1 MEIKKL
7 DECLINM
14 ANSVSFNGNRGEY
27 REKAYESYSNEI
39 ISWDI
44 SEEKKR
50 QLLEQLYKKNM
61 DVLRYEASH
70 VSVAVAGPAKY
81 NSKKLDKSDKVMELS
96 SELYNWF
103 ERMKKQYTESQKK
116 ETEDIRII
124 ERIYRCRDLK
134 LDITKHLEKLAVL
147 NIKEFV
153 KIYEEFSPSYNWR
166 KNSNIYKMY
175 QAAKEGKLEE
185 KNEKILFQDENY
197 RVYSK
202 KNRIFIKFV
211 FEIKNQLRFALKR
224 KGFFWNSYEKAWS
237 TYFYRYKENKDWTEN
252 ISEQYKSYI

>member
-27 REKAYESYSNEI
+27 REKTYQSYANEI
-39 ISWDI
+39 VNWNI
-44 SEEKKR
+44 SEEKKQ

-96 SELYNWF
+96 TELYNWF
-103 ERMKKQYTESQKK
+103 EKIKKQYKEANEKVSEDQKL
-116 ETEDIRII
+116 IS
-124 ERIYRCRDLK
+124 RIYKIHSLK
-134 LDITKHLEKLAVL
+134 LDITETLKKLAIL
-147 NIKEFV
+147 NTKEFV
-153 KIYEEFSPSYNWR
+153 RIYEEFYSTYKWR

-175 QAAKEGKLEE
+175 KAAKEGKLEE

-197 RVYSK
+197 KVYSK
-202 KNRIFIKFV
+202 KDRVFIKFV

-237 TYFYRYKENKDWTEN
+237 TYPYRYKENKEWTEN
-252 ISEQYKSYI
+252 ISEQYKCYI

>member
-14 ANSVSFNGNRGEY
+14 ANSVSFNGNRGRN
-27 REKAYESYSNEI
+27 REIAYESYANEI

-44 SEEKKR
+44 SKEKKKD
-50 QLLEQLYKKNM
+50 LLEQLYKKNM
-61 DVLRYEASH
+61 DVLRYEAAH
-70 VSVAVAGPAKY
+70 VSMAVAGPARY
-81 NSKKLDKSDKVMELS
+81 NSKKLDKSDKVLELS

-103 ERMKKQYTESQKK
+103 ERMKKQYNESQKM
-116 ETEDIRII
+116 ETEDQKIMRRIKNCI
-124 ERIYRCRDLK
+124 EYGFN
-134 LDITKHLEKLAVL
+134 ITKHLEELGKFNVEAF
-147 NIKEFV
+147 I
-153 KIYEEFSPSYNWR
+153 KIYEKFYPEYKWR

-175 QAAKEGKLEE
+175 KAAKEGKLEV

-202 KNRIFIKFV
+202 KDRIFIKFV

-237 TYFYRYKENKDWTEN
+237 TYPYRYEQNKEWTEN
-252 ISEQYKSYI
+252 ISEQYKCYI

>member
-14 ANSVSFNGNRGEY
+14 ANSVSFNGNRGRN
-27 REKAYESYSNEI
+27 REIAYESYANQI

-44 SEEKKR
+44 SKEKKKE
-50 QLLEQLYKKNM
+50 LLEQLYKKNM

-70 VSVAVAGPAKY
+70 VSVAVAGPARY
-81 NSKKLDKSDKVMELS
+81 NSKKLDKSDKVLELS
-96 SELYNWF
+96 SELYKWF
-103 ERMKKQYTESQKK
+103 ERMKKQYNESQKK
-116 ETEDIRII
+116 GTEEIMLIK
-124 ERIYRCRDLK
+124 RIYSCQK
-134 LDITKHLEKLAVL
+134 LNLNITKHLEKLAIL
-147 NIKEFV
+147 NKKEFV
-153 KIYEEFSPSYNWR
+153 RIYEEFAPSYNWR
-166 KNSNIYKMY
+166 KNSNIYKLY
-175 QAAKEGKLEE
+175 KAAKEGKLEE

-202 KNRIFIKFV
+202 KDRIFIKFV

-237 TYFYRYKENKDWTEN
+237 TYPYRYEQNKEWTEN
-252 ISEQYKSYI
+252 ISEQYKCYI